1 MTRILT
7 KLAVLLGGLYA
18 TGLALWHLC
27 RTVAFVYAAV
37 CIPGVVEDVK
47 ERPFDGIAEMLQH
60 GNMPWDGDTAYQPYV
75 RYELNGRSKLD
86 STLPDRDNRNYT
98 NGQQV
103 EIILHPEH
111 PENRHLNSAK
121 FLWVG
126 DLLLL
131 GLGVILLLI
140 ARRVWLRRGKRKT
153 SRSQEPRTPP
163 AARQPRAAAPA
174 PAPREPA
181 PTPQET
187 PRPAAPSPAPQR
199 EDLVLT
205 PEPPPAPRRR
215 RRKEPTAAGSAP
227 KPKSTTTRT
236 RKKSATATADKPK
249 TTRRRKKSADSA
261 R

>member
-174 PAPREPA
+174 PAPRES
-181 PTPQET
+181 TPQET
-187 PRPAAPSPAPQR
+187 SRPAAPSPTPQR
-199 EDLVLT
+199 EDLVLS